1 MNWTIESKIINKNN
15 ILFLEEIEITT
26 KLKLLY
32 KIIWYEN
39 RYNLFLLITYRR
51 RIKFRFLKSLL

>member
-39 RYNLFLLITYRR
+39 RYNLFLLIIYRR
-51 RIKFRFLKSLL
+51 RIKLILFS